1 MPALKIHLTYQC
13 TAQCDHCHLRAGFA
27 PSPAIDGDLAM
38 RVIRDLRR
46 LSGLDQVVL
55 LGGEPG
61 LHPELVWK
69 LCSQAAAMGIWTR
82 VETNTSWAIDETA
95 ASTFFEPL
103 APLRTQ
109 IMLSVDA
116 FHEPFVPI
124 ERVACAVRVIESLG
138 NPYVIEVPYLD
149 PSKKNHPLDLRTNE
163 LLEELSRLLGHEP
176 TGKVAKG
183 RVFFKGRGAHRLAHL
198 VAEGRGVPS
207 GVCDIVPW
215 WRNGQQ
221 NTMDL
226 FGLDPE
232 GYMSKECAIAI
243 GNVNEKSVEEI
254 LCGFDAQ
261 LHPILST
268 LIHKGPLGLAQEAQE
283 LGYVIKKDYADK
295 CHLCQEARE
304 TLRAKYPQYLVPERQ
319 YVEQE
324 L

>member
-13 TAQCDHCHLRAGFA
+13 TAQCDHCHLRAGLA

-61 LHPELVWK
+61 LVPELAHR
-69 LCSQAAAMGIWTR
+69 LCRESAALGIWTR
-82 VETNTSWAIDETA
+82 VETNTSWAVNEA
-95 ASTFFEPL
+95 AAMAFFEPL
-103 APLRTQ
+103 AAIRTH

-124 ERVACAVRVIESLG
+124 ERVACAIRVIESLG
-138 NPYVIEVPYLD
+138 NPYSIEVPYLD
-149 PSKKNHPLDLRTNE
+149 PAKKTHWLDVRTDE
-163 LLEELSRLLGHEP
+163 LLAELTRLLGHEP
-176 TGKVAKG
+176 TGRMARG
-183 RVFFKGRGAHRLAHL
+183 RVYFKGRGAHKLAPL

-207 GVCDIVPW
+207 GVCDRVPW
-215 WRNGQQ
+215 WSGGQQ
-221 NTMDL
+221 NTTQL

-232 GYMSKECAIAI
+232 GYLSKECAIAI
-243 GNVNEKSVEEI
+243 GNVKEKSVEEI
-254 LCGFDAQ
+254 VSTFDAER
-261 LHPILST
+261 HPVLST

-304 TLRAKYPQYLVPERQ
+304 VLRARSPEYLVPARQ
-319 YVEQE
+319 YVD
-324 L
+324 